1 MSPEKVTILFDLM
14 GFKIDL
20 GLFSS
25 IPSRGKLIIFL
36 PRSSKWETQNILNL
50 NKGTGNFIF
59 LRFQN
64 IPLKINSRRV
74 ILSSNA
80 LGKKGPLIN
89 SYLMEYLQ

>member
-1 MSPEKVTILFDLM
+1 MTRQIPETLLVKSISNKKWNENTLFDLM

-59 LRFQN
+59 LRF
-64 IPLKINSRRV
+64 
-74 ILSSNA
+74 
-80 LGKKGPLIN
+80 
-89 SYLMEYLQ
+89 